1 MRGLQFA
8 FKKIAD
14 SGQVKAGQ
22 YWQASSEGQ
31 VSLWASSPN
40 ILTSFPCF
48 VLASFSHAFAFS
60 FYVCL

>member
-22 YWQASSEGQ
+22 YWQASS
-31 VSLWASSPN
+31 PN

-48 VLASFSHAFAFS
+48 ILASFSHAFAFS
-60 FYVCL
+60 FYVCH